1 MEMSVQ
7 SGDDLLEALA
17 SKDREVGDLV
27 AKEGLGMILLMEEI
41 RANHV
46 KMYINV
52 YINPVDFKVV

>member
-46 KMYINV
+46 KMFV
-52 YINPVDFKVV
+52 KPCGF